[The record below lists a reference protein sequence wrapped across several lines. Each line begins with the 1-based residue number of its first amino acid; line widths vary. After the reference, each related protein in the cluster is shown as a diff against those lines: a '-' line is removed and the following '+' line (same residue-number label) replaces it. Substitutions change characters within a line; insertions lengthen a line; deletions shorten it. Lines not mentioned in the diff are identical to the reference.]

1 MKDRSVLLV
10 DIGTNAE
17 IVLSHN
23 GKVAAASSPTGPA
36 LAGAEISS
44 GVRATLGAIERV
56 RIDPETKDAKV
67 KIIGHDD

>member
-36 LAGAEISS
+36 LEGQKLAQA
-44 GVRATLGAIERV
+44 
-56 RIDPETKDAKV
+56 
-67 KIIGHDD
+67 